1 MSALEDEPEQ
11 EWPGWFAP
19 PQCGKAW
26 QGYGDLT
33 ERQHAYAHV
42 LIALREMTEEE
53 LYEAVAQLPQEIR
66 DRLARGPHPARF
78 TCAVCNAFGKGHY
91 KTVWPDADDP
101 AYRAFAYH
109 EVPKGRANSG
119 DDQHHGALANE
130 TYERCIATYRA
141 AGWKGVAAPA
151 DA

>member
-1 MSALEDEPEQ
+1 MGPVAEPEQ
-11 EWPGWFAP
+11 ECPGWFAP

-26 QGYGDLT
+26 HGYGDLT
-33 ERQHAYAHV
+33 KRQHAHAHV

-53 LYEAVAQLPQEIR
+53 LREAVAQLPQETR
-66 DRLARGPHPARF
+66 DRLAQGPHPVRRA
-78 TCAVCNAFGKGHY
+78 CGVCNVLNKGDY
-91 KTVWPDADDP
+91 RIAWPNADDP

-109 EVPKGRANSG
+109 EVPKSYADHDG
-119 DDQHHGALANE
+119 DQYHGALANDI
-130 TYERCIATYRA
+130 YERCIATYRA